1 MSKNRQLSK
10 GIGDQESHNDP
21 EGKEFIANL
30 GNLHESPIGKGAI
43 VESGST
49 PDGHYVR
56 WENGEQVCWE
66 WAIEITLSTSE
77 VGVTADL
84 TFPADFNTAA
94 GTVSVQTEA
103 NMDLGLWGAS
113 EDRRTF
119 FGSRDA
125 SNTQYQVL
133 GLKED
138 TRSFADTYGVINF
151 VAWGFWK

>member
-56 WENGEQVCWE
+56 WENGEQVCFFVHNHDAGNVSNQSTYYPVEFLSDDTWTTYQVTNRRE
-66 WAIEITLSTSE
+66 TTSTDAARRLMRDPSRIIEVSVSGSSTFVVSHSGDASTDGE
-77 VGVTADL
+77 
-84 TFPADFNTAA
+84 
-94 GTVSVQTEA
+94 TVSFE
-103 NMDLGLWGAS
+103 
-113 EDRRTF
+113 
-119 FGSRDA
+119 
-125 SNTQYQVL
+125 
-133 GLKED
+133 
-138 TRSFADTYGVINF
+138 VI
-151 VAWGFWK
+151 AWGFWK